1 MLYFLMGLILGGLV
15 GWYFYLS
22 SRREI
27 ARLDEEKQ
35 MLNQERQIV
44 LEFMHD
50 IAEAIGAGVERREL
64 FQRVVH
70 TAILSTGALSACVFE
85 KTDRDKL
92 VGVAIEG
99 LFPPQ
104 FPLPKDFGAKGTTRT
119 KFIEKVMS
127 SEVIELGRGII
138 GSVAESGRG
147 VLIADAVND
156 SRIVRHDDTAL
167 QVRSMI
173 VTPIHIRERNIG
185 VLAVA
190 NPVGSRAFN
199 ETDYSIVQSLAEQAG
214 LAIHNADLM
223 TLQIEKNKIETDLSL
238 ASSIQGM
245 LLPDKFPDQPSL
257 DIDAQYRPAQKVG
270 GDFYD
275 VFRISEHKIGLVI
288 ADVSGKGIPGS
299 LLMAICQSNLRFLAG
314 QYESPARVMCEMNR
328 VLNRQLHKDLFV
340 TLVYGIVDTSA
351 NNLTLSRAGHE
362 LPLLFHREADTG
374 LSNVQRVGSEGMA
387 VGLVPDE
394 LFESV
399 IAETTVPFNT
409 GDIFLLFTDGVT
421 ESVNQEG
428 TEFSSER
435 LIQLV
440 TEHCDRPAKDLNQG
454 ILEGVLNFTGDK
466 GQIDDI
472 TLVTVK
478 HL

>member
-15 GWYFYLS
+15 GWYFYLT

-27 ARLDEEKQ
+27 SRLDEEKQ

-50 IAEAIGAGVERREL
+50 IAEAIGTGVERREL

-85 KTDRDKL
+85 KTAQDKL

-104 FPLPKDFGAKGTTRT
+104 YPLPQDFGGKETTRT
-119 KFIEKVMS
+119 KFIEKVMR
-127 SEVIELGRGII
+127 SEVIEIGRGLI
-138 GSVAESGRG
+138 GSIAESDRG
-147 VLIADAVND
+147 ILIADAEND
-156 SRIVRHDDTAL
+156 PRIVLHEDTAL

-199 ETDYSIVQSLAEQAG
+199 ETDFSIVQSLAEQAG

-223 TLQIEKNKIETDLSL
+223 ALQIEKNKIETDLSL
-238 ASSIQGM
+238 AGSIQGM

-257 DIDAQYRPAQKVG
+257 DIDTRYRPAQKVG

-275 VFRISEHKIGLVI
+275 VFRVSEHEIGLVI

-299 LLMAICQSNLRFLAG
+299 LLMAICHSNLRILAG

-328 VLNRQLHKDLFV
+328 VLSRQMHKDLFV
-340 TLVYGIVDTSA
+340 TIVYGIVDTSA
-351 NNLTLSRAGHE
+351 NTLTLSRAGHE
-362 LPLLFHREADTG
+362 LPLLYHRDADTG
-374 LSNVQRVGSEGMA
+374 IANVQRLGSEGMA

-399 IAETTVPFNT
+399 IAEITVPFNT

-421 ESVNQEG
+421 ETMNQEG

-440 TEHCDRPAKDLNQG
+440 TKHCDRSAKVLNQC
-454 ILEGVLNFTGDK
+454 ILEGVLDFAGDH
-466 GQIDDI
+466 GQIDDF